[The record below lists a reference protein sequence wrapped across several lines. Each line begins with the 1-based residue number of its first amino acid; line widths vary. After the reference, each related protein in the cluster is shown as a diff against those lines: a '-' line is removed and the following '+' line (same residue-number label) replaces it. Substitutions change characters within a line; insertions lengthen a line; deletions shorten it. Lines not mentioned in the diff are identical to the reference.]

1 MADMV
6 DRIKGIFDKS
16 EQEAKEKEF
25 LEKIQKKI
33 NAKIVD
39 KKEERKRKEGNCLT
53 GALSVLDSFHSVFD
67 DGSDRKT
74 QFEELEDS
82 DQSAAN
88 SLFGGGNVTVSGSMN
103 QPIKVPKVMTGKVMP
118 EIEKK
123 KVEKET
129 AEGRAKRL
137 LDSYKESL
145 TVNEDLDIV

>member
-1 MADMV
+1 
-6 DRIKGIFDKS
+6 
-16 EQEAKEKEF
+16 
-25 LEKIQKKI
+25 
-33 NAKIVD
+33 
-39 KKEERKRKEGNCLT
+39 
-53 GALSVLDSFHSVFD
+53 
-67 DGSDRKT
+67 
-74 QFEELEDS
+74 
-82 DQSAAN
+82 
-88 SLFGGGNVTVSGSMN
+88 MN